1 MFAAGFYFRA
11 ANITED
17 LDVKLLFCLYGIC
30 TAVIVFL
37 W

>member
-1 MFAAGFYFRA
+1 MFTAGFYFRA
-11 ANITED
+11 AITED

-30 TAVIVFL
+30 TAVIVML